1 MAAYMAFD
9 VITVFAL
16 VTGRRKLCMAEFILM
31 FLFGSIFMTTAG
43 IRANVLANK

>member
-16 VTGRRKLCMAEFILM
+16 VTGLRKLCMAECILM
-31 FLFGSIFMTTAG
+31 FLFGSIFMISAVN
-43 IRANVLANK
+43 RAHVLADK